1 MNNKRHYVK
10 LLVLVGALLCT
21 LFLPSITRAEPV
33 MLTATVTPPTVTG
46 GLFRY
51 NYVIT
56 NNTGF
61 DLLAVTINVGLG
73 AAVQNIAV
81 PTGFAFNYDPGNFGT
96 GTGFVD
102 FLANS
107 QLFTNGGTFSGFS
120 FESRFAPATST
131 FTALALDAGGS
142 PIGFQ
147 GLTIAPQQ
155 PPAAVPEPAT
165 MVLLGTGLA
174 GIAVKRCR
182 RKAVR
187 ESGN

>member
-1 MNNKRHYVK
+1 MNNKPHHVK
-10 LLVLVGALLCT
+10 LLVLAGALLCT
-21 LFLPSITRAEPV
+21 LFLPSIARAEPV

-56 NNTGF
+56 NNTGV
-61 DLLAVTINVGLG
+61 DLSSVTINVGLG

-120 FESRFAPATST
+120 FESRFAPAASR
-131 FTALALDAGGS
+131 FTAFALDAGGN
-142 PIGFQ
+142 PISFQ
-147 GLTIAPQQ
+147 GVTIGPQS
-155 PPAAVPEPAT
+155 PAAIPEPAT
-165 MVLLGTGLA
+165 IVLLGTGLA
-174 GIAVKRCR
+174 GIAVKRRR
-182 RKAVR
+182 RKALR

>member
-1 MNNKRHYVK
+1 MNNSRHHVK
-10 LLVLVGALLCT
+10 LLVLAGALLCA
-21 LFLPSITRAEPV
+21 LLLPSVARAEPV
-33 MLTATVTPPTVTG
+33 MVTATVTPPSVTG
-46 GLFRY
+46 RLFRY

-102 FLANS
+102 FLAGS
-107 QLFTNGGTFSGFS
+107 RLFTNGGTFSGFS
-120 FESRFAPATST
+120 FESRFGPAASI
-131 FTALALDAGGS
+131 FTALALDAGGN
-142 PIGFQ
+142 PISFQ
-147 GLTIAPQQ
+147 GVTIGPQQ
-155 PPAAVPEPAT
+155 PPAAVPEPTT

-174 GIAVKRCR
+174 GIAVKRR
-182 RKAVR
+182 RRAR
-187 ESGN
+187 LQ